1 MMANIKTIRR
11 AIARITTRTLTFFSL
26 LALLTAAI
34 ATQAQSP
41 SFITFESGYVRPIAL
56 TPDGATLLAVNT
68 PDNQLEIFTV
78 TAAGLTHVDSV
89 PVGMEPVSVAAR
101 DNNEV
106 WVVNHLSDSVSIVD
120 LSASPAKVVRTL
132 LVGDEPRD
140 IVFAGTGG
148 TNRAFITTAHR
159 GQEMI
164 AEGFDPEIST
174 PGVGRADVWVFNA
187 ANPGAGMGGTPVDI
201 LTFFAD
207 TPRGLA
213 VTPDRSTVYV
223 AAFYSGNQTTAIPET
238 LVCDGFDNAS
248 GCSGGGVPG
257 PRQNADGVNAPET
270 GVIVKYTDANGGQWM
285 DAGNA
290 AATNGNANPKDWR
303 AFVPFHLPEH
313 DVFSFNANT
322 LAPID
327 TFDHVGTINFNID
340 VNPVTGA
347 VYVTNTE
354 SPNHIRFE
362 GPGDH
367 GGSTVQGHLSE
378 SRISVLNPATGGV
391 DPQHLNQHIDYSLH
405 HTDGN
410 PTTSATIDSYK
421 PHSLATPL
429 QLVVNSAG
437 DTVYMAAYGS
447 AKIGVFNASDIEDP
461 NFENNF
467 DPTTESAN
475 YIDTGGGPGGLAL
488 DENNNRL
495 YVLTRFANQVE
506 VIDLTSNATTGV
518 HPLHNPEPQHVI
530 DGRPILYDANL
541 TSGNGEASC
550 ASCHIF
556 ADMDHLAWNLGN
568 PDGHVT
574 TNTQPQQVFIPIGNQ
589 NTFHPQKG
597 PMTTQTLRGMATH
610 GSLHWRGDK
619 VDGVFGLDD
628 CPGGDAPVNTNPA
641 ACSEEFGFLNFIE
654 AFEGLVGKEGTISVM
669 EMENFRDFALD
680 IMLPPNPHRPLDN
693 TFSAGAANGPNLFF
707 NGITDTVAT
716 CEGCHRLDASD
727 GFFGT
732 GGGKTF
738 EGTPQQMKVAHMRN
752 VYHKVGMFRE
762 PGDQVRGFGYLHD
775 GSIDKVKNFLKNGP
789 FSTSDSAE
797 DQLEQYSMEFPTDL
811 ASIVNQQ
818 ITLTDTNAAVAGPR
832 IDLLIQRAGTNYNSL
847 MLGGNVPECDLIV
860 KGSVG
865 GERRGAV
872 RIANG
877 QFRTDTNEF
886 FSDAQIRTLANT
898 EGPLTYTCVPP
909 GSGERVGID
918 RDEDGELDGLDN
930 CPSVS
935 NSDQADTDNN
945 GVGDAC
951 EQAAGLDTD
960 GDGIPDSID
969 NCILIANPDQ
979 TPSSSNPT
987 CGAACV
993 TVVCGASSCSNPGP

>member
-1 MMANIKTIRR
+1 M
-11 AIARITTRTLTFFSL
+11 
-26 LALLTAAI
+26 
-34 ATQAQSP
+34 
-41 SFITFESGYVRPIAL
+41 AL
-56 TPDGATLLAVNT
+56 TPDGSTLLAVNT
-68 PDNQLEIFTV
+68 PDNQLEVFSV
-78 TAAGLTHVDSV
+78 TAAGLTHVDSI

-101 DNNEV
+101 NNNEV

-140 IVFAGTGG
+140 IVFAGYGDID
-148 TNRAFITTAHR
+148 RAFITTAHR

-164 AEGFDPEIST
+164 AEGFDPQIAT
-174 PGVGRADVWVFNA
+174 AGVGRADVWVFNA
-187 ANPGAGMGGTPVDI
+187 FDTGAGLGGTPIDI
-201 LTFFAD
+201 KTFFAD
-207 TPRGLA
+207 TPRALA
-213 VTPDRSTVYV
+213 VTLDRTTVYV
-223 AAFYSGNQTTAIPET
+223 ASFHSGNQTTTIPET
-238 LVCDGFDNAS
+238 LVCNGFDNAS

-270 GVIVKYTDANGGQWM
+270 GVIVKFTDANGGQWL

-290 AATNGNANPKDWR
+290 AATNGNANPKDWS
-303 AFVPFHLPEH
+303 ALVPFDLPDH
-313 DVFSFNANT
+313 DVFSFDANT
-322 LAPID
+322 LAPVD
-327 TFDHVGTINFNID
+327 TFDHVGTINFNMV
-340 VNPVTGA
+340 VNPATGA

-378 SRISVLNPATGGV
+378 TRITVLSGAGV
-391 DPQHLNQHIDYSLH
+391 DPQHLNQHIDYGLL
-405 HTDGN
+405 HTDHN
-410 PTTSATIDSYK
+410 ATTSATIDSYK

-429 QLVVNSAG
+429 QVVVNAAG
-437 DTVYMAAYGS
+437 DKVYMAAYGS
-447 AKIGVFNASDIEDP
+447 GKIGVFNASDIEDP
-461 NFENNF
+461 NFESNF
-467 DPTTESAN
+467 DPMAESAN

-488 DENNNRL
+488 DENHNRL
-495 YVLTRFANQVE
+495 YVLTRFDNQVE
-506 VIDLTSNATTGV
+506 VIDLTSNATTEV

-530 DGRPILYDANL
+530 DGRPILYDAQL

-556 ADMDHLAWNLGN
+556 GDNDNLAWNLGN
-568 PDGHVT
+568 PDGSVT
-574 TNTQPQQVFIPIGNQ
+574 TNTQPQQVFIPTGNQ

-669 EMENFRDFALD
+669 QMEAFRDFALD
-680 IMLPPNPHRPLDN
+680 ILLPPNPHRPLDHS
-693 TFSAGAANGPNLFF
+693 FSAGAASGPNLFF

-752 VYHKVGMFRE
+752 VYTKVGMFRE
-762 PGDQVRGFGYLHD
+762 PGDQIRGYGYLHD
-775 GSIDKVKNFLKNGP
+775 GSIDTVKNFLKNGP
-789 FSTSDSAE
+789 FSTSNSAE
-797 DQLEQYSMEFPTDL
+797 NQLEQYSMEFPTDL
-811 ASIVNQQ
+811 APIVGQQ
-818 ITLTDTNAAVAGPR
+818 ITLTSTNAAVAGPR
-832 IDLLIQRAGTNYNSL
+832 VDLMIQRADTDYNSL

-865 GERRGAV
+865 GEERGAV
-872 RIANG
+872 RLANG
-877 QFRTDTNEF
+877 QFRTDTDEF
-886 FSDAQIRTLANT
+886 FSDAQIRTLANS

-909 GSGERVGID
+909 GSGTRLGID
-918 RDEDGELDGLDN
+918 RDEDGELNALDN

-935 NSDQADTDNN
+935 NSDQTDTDDN

-951 EQAAGLDTD
+951 EAADLTDTD
-960 GDGIPDSID
+960 GDGIPDATD

-979 TPSSSNPT
+979 TPSNNNPT

-993 TVVCGASSCSNPGP
+993 TIACGGQFCSNPGP